1 MLKWFVYFLI
11 LFEALAQNQA
21 KKRVLQWKCKT
32 KEAAEL
38 IPKKKD
44 WTVKILDINT
54 TYNKSLI

>member
-11 LFEALAQNQA
+11 LLEAFAQNQG

-38 IPKKKD
+38 IPKKKRLSS
-44 WTVKILDINT
+44 KNT
-54 TYNKSLI
+54 WYKHNI

>member
-11 LFEALAQNQA
+11 LLEAFAQNQG

-38 IPKKKD
+38 IPKKK
-44 WTVKILDINT
+44 IEQ
-54 TYNKSLI
+54 